1 MNNKQ
6 QMAKVDFICSIIIII
21 FSLFVIFNCIIM
33 PKYDEWGLYATPG
46 MPPFIFSAILLIM
59 GIILLRRSV
68 FVQGYKIQIKR
79 DHLLR
84 LYHSVAVRRFTA
96 ALSLVIFY
104 SFLLGKIHFV
114 IISAIYI
121 FTNIYIFKGT
131 VWWINFIIS
140 IATSFA
146 IWLLFKVIFLVPLP

>member
-1 MNNKQ
+1 MNNKK
-6 QMAKVDFICSIIIII
+6 MAKADFICSIIIIV
-21 FSLFVIFNCIIM
+21 FSLFMIYNCIIM
-33 PKYDEWGLYATPG
+33 PKYEEWGLYATPG
-46 MPPFIFSAILLIM
+46 MPPFIFFSILLIM

-68 FVQGYKIQIKR
+68 FLRGYKIQIKK

-84 LYHSVAVRRFTA
+84 LYHSVAVRRFTV

-114 IISAIYI
+114 IISAVYI

-131 VWWINFIIS
+131 IWWINFIIS

>member
-1 MNNKQ
+1 MSNKQ
-6 QMAKVDFICSIIIII
+6 QIAKVDFICSIIIIV
-21 FSLFVIFNCIIM
+21 FSLFVIYNCIIM
-33 PKYDEWGLYATPG
+33 PKYEEWGLYATPG
-46 MPPFIFSAILLIM
+46 MPPFIFSAILLTM
-59 GIILLRRSV
+59 GIILLRRSI
-68 FVQGYKIQIKR
+68 FVQGYKIRIKR
-79 DHLLR
+79 DYLIR
-84 LYHSVAVRRFTA
+84 LYHSVAARRFTI

-121 FTNIYIFKGT
+121 FVNIYIFKGAI
-131 VWWINFIIS
+131 WWINFIIS

>member
-1 MNNKQ
+1 MNNKK
-6 QMAKVDFICSIIIII
+6 MAKADFICSIIIIV
-21 FSLFVIFNCIIM
+21 FSLFVIYNCIIM
-33 PKYDEWGLYATPG
+33 PKYEEWGLYATPG
-46 MPPFIFSAILLIM
+46 MPPFIFSSILLIM
-59 GIILLRRSV
+59 GIILLRRSI
-68 FVQGYKIQIKR
+68 FVQGYKIRIKK
-79 DHLLR
+79 DYLLC
-84 LYHSVAVRRFTA
+84 LYHSVAVRRFTI

-121 FTNIYIFKGT
+121 FVNIYIFKGT

>member
-1 MNNKQ
+1 MNNKK
-6 QMAKVDFICSIIIII
+6 MAKADFICAIIIIV
-21 FSLFVIFNCIIM
+21 FSLFVIYNCIIM
-33 PKYDEWGLYATPG
+33 PKYEEWGLYATPG
-46 MPPFIFSAILLIM
+46 MPPFIFSSILLIM
-59 GIILLRRSV
+59 GMILLRRSI
-68 FVQGYKIQIKR
+68 FVQGYKIRIKK
-79 DHLLR
+79 DYLLR
-84 LYHSVAVRRFTA
+84 LYHSVAVRRFTI

-114 IISAIYI
+114 IISAIYM
-121 FTNIYIFKGT
+121 FVNIYIFKGT

>member
-1 MNNKQ
+1 MNNKK
-6 QMAKVDFICSIIIII
+6 MAKADFICSIIIIV
-21 FSLFVIFNCIIM
+21 FSLFMIYNCIIM
-33 PKYDEWGLYATPG
+33 PKYEEWGLYATPG
-46 MPPFIFSAILLIM
+46 MPPFIFFSILLIM

-68 FVQGYKIQIKR
+68 FLRGYKIQIKK

-84 LYHSVAVRRFTA
+84 LYHSVAVRRFA
-96 ALSLVIFY
+96 VALSLVIFY

-114 IISAIYI
+114 IISAVYI

-131 VWWINFIIS
+131 IWWINFIIS

>member
-1 MNNKQ
+1 MNNKK
-6 QMAKVDFICSIIIII
+6 MAKADFICAIIIIV
-21 FSLFVIFNCIIM
+21 FSLFVIYNCIIM
-33 PKYDEWGLYATPG
+33 PKYEEWGLYATPG
-46 MPPFIFSAILLIM
+46 MPPFIFSSILLIM
-59 GIILLRRSV
+59 GIILLRRSI
-68 FVQGYKIQIKR
+68 FVQGYKIRIKK
-79 DHLLR
+79 DYLLR
-84 LYHSVAVRRFTA
+84 LYHSVAVRRFTI

-114 IISAIYI
+114 IISAIYM
-121 FTNIYIFKGT
+121 FVNIYIFKGT

>member
-1 MNNKQ
+1 MNNKK
-6 QMAKVDFICSIIIII
+6 MAKADFICSIIIIV
-21 FSLFVIFNCIIM
+21 FSLFLIYNCIIM
-33 PKYDEWGLYATPG
+33 PKYEEWGLYATPG
-46 MPPFIFSAILLIM
+46 MPPFIFSAILLTM
-59 GIILLRRSV
+59 GIILLKRSI
-68 FVQGYKIQIKR
+68 FVQGYKIRIKR
-79 DHLLR
+79 DYLIR
-84 LYHSVAVRRFTA
+84 LYHSVTVRRFTI

-121 FTNIYIFKGT
+121 FVNIYIFKGT